1 MFRAS
6 DIFGRRPG
14 SVPEK
19 PKVEKKDEPKA
30 RTWDPATGQFVEEDL
45 PAEVQEMMR
54 ASKRPKVQEAPLR
67 PEPARPQRPPAP
79 PPAPPPV
86 PFVAKPVPAH
96 AANLGPKRL
105 SVVFRGFTKQE
116 LNAQYVE
123 KPDRPIQGRVS
134 FWNPTQTYFIYWQR
148 SMERWA
154 ICDSGSY
161 QPAKDGS
168 VPGWAYRKD
177 SQHFAK
183 ASDGWMEVW
192 GNAWKPAQVVCTV
205 IEGNPTDDDILVKE
219 PAATSARPEL
229 TVDQYKSLVEQ
240 VYSKKNPSKL
250 EDLPGLFVKYQ
261 GREREL
267 FDQVCDKYKASFEE
281 LVGGAAGSTN
291 GVPSQSEGTPS
302 ETSVMP
308 ELSARQYAILV
319 QAIYEKKNPTK
330 LADLPRLL
338 ERYRGMEKEFYQQV
352 CGKYQVHPM
361 NFYKEGAAL
370 LVEI

>member
-1 MFRAS
+1 
-6 DIFGRRPG
+6 
-14 SVPEK
+14 
-19 PKVEKKDEPKA
+19 
-30 RTWDPATGQFVEEDL
+30 
-45 PAEVQEMMR
+45 MMR

-105 SVVFRGFTKQE
+105 SE

-192 GNAWKPAQVVCTV
+192 GNAWKPAQVVCTAL
-205 IEGNPTDDDILVKE
+205 DLVFQAFVLPRPALKYHLAFSTHQVGSYVCCIKE

-250 EDLPGLFVKYQ
+250 E
-261 GREREL
+261 ER
-267 FDQVCDKYKASFEE
+267 
-281 LVGGAAGSTN
+281 
-291 GVPSQSEGTPS
+291 
-302 ETSVMP
+302 
-308 ELSARQYAILV
+308 I
-319 QAIYEKKNPTK
+319 
-330 LADLPRLL
+330 
-338 ERYRGMEKEFYQQV
+338 
-352 CGKYQVHPM
+352 
-361 NFYKEGAAL
+361 
-370 LVEI
+370 